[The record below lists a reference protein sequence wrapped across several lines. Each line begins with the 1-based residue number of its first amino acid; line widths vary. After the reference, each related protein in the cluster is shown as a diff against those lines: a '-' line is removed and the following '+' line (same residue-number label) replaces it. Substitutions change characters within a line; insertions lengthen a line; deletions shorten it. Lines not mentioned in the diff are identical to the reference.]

1 MRALVGERSG
11 SVTFSPYLL
20 KIDTT
25 TAVRT
30 KQGFSRQELVQ
41 QSMSRYASLHMK
53 LENAQSSLR
62 MPGATLLTRLR
73 VYDTVAP
80 DGQMSGTPHFHLV
93 CSELYFTLAGAGAVE
108 IIDAQGFRSIPLTKH
123 SAFLFSPGTLH
134 RLVNTSGDME
144 VLLVME
150 NSGLPERGDTIA
162 TFSNEVLA
170 KDAFGVSLEA
180 GRAALETIYGHARA
194 RTASRHKEWY
204 DVVTHGS
211 FDEAQNA
218 LLDIVKLQNGKTEQL
233 FDAQHFF
240 IPPVDTNTVGFCGSL
255 NRYFDPMTLLP
266 EGVKI

>member
-1 MRALVGERSG
+1 
-11 SVTFSPYLL
+11 
-20 KIDTT
+20 
-25 TAVRT
+25 
-30 KQGFSRQELVQ
+30 
-41 QSMSRYASLHMK
+41 
-53 LENAQSSLR
+53 
-62 MPGATLLTRLR
+62 
-73 VYDTVAP
+73 
-80 DGQMSGTPHFHLV
+80 
-93 CSELYFTLAGAGAVE
+93 LAGAGAVE
-108 IIDAQGFRSIPLTKH
+108 IIDAQGFKSIPLTKH

-170 KDAFGVSLEA
+170 NDLAYHSAMQAASLQDAYRRRDAAVNGFLAVKDAFGVSLEA
-180 GRAALETIYGHARA
+180 GRAALETMYGHARA
-194 RTASRHKEWY
+194 RTAARHKEWY

-211 FDEAQNA
+211 FDEAQTA